1 MNEQVIITRSTPG
14 SDIKW
19 GMLRNQ
25 ADGEQ
30 GSEETVL
37 SVYITTTVVILQK
50 LWGGV
55 RLVL

>member
-30 GSEETVL
+30 GSGETVL
-37 SVYITTTVVILQK
+37 SVYITTTVVIL
-50 LWGGV
+50 
-55 RLVL
+55 